1 MRDEE
6 GEPMPNDKG
15 FFNYCPNAYKC
26 MKGKSCALKH
36 ICHVPRPEKK
46 KEVDFYAKDNGH

>member
-6 GEPMPNDKG
+6 EPMPNDKG

-46 KEVDFYAKDNGH
+46 KEVGIYAKDNGH